1 MKEII
6 INLQGDLDFKLGESI
21 LSKLEE
27 LSEFPRKILLDAS
40 GLGSATL
47 EGSSILNRLPQ
58 KFPDSKFAVCSVSEG
73 IDLSGEGQNG
83 IPVFPDRKT
92 AKSFLT
98 GNADGSETK
107 FPENAP
113 ILIQCPECFHLLK
126 IQNSGNYACPSCGS
140 KFFVTKDFRT
150 SPFERLL

>member
-6 INLQGDLDFKLGESI
+6 INLQGDLDFKLGESL

-27 LSEFPRKILLDAS
+27 LSEFPRKILLDGS
-40 GLGSATL
+40 GLDSATL
-47 EGSSILNRLPQ
+47 EGSSIVNRLPQ
-58 KFPDSKFAVCSVSEG
+58 KFPDSKFAVCSLAEG
-73 IDLSGEGQNG
+73 IDLSGEGDNG
-83 IPVFPDRKT
+83 IPTFPDRET

-98 GNADGSETK
+98 ENETDPETK

-113 ILIQCPECFHLLK
+113 VLIQCPECFHLLK
-126 IQNSGNYACPSCGS
+126 IQSSGNYACPSCSS